1 LGNSREPGLIL
12 QTRAAKVILSILAM
26 VLFGCAVF
34 IAITGWDSESTT
46 EVTMSVTEPTSLPES
61 IPENNP
67 VSLPEETPESNS
79 AQSAPIAGVY
89 IEPFSMQ
96 ADRGQEISVDVMAN
110 LANSG
115 ISGCEFTL
123 EFDPSI
129 LQVNDLVAGDLLGA
143 DPLVGSESKDNQSGF
158 VRYAIARKG
167 LTQVTDSVGMLASI
181 KFYIMDSAD
190 NGPSSLILSDV
201 KLTNEIFDEI
211 PGLQIQSGS
220 IYVAP

>member
-26 VLFGCAVF
+26 VLLGCAVF

-46 EVTMSVTEPTSLPES
+46 EVTMSVTETTLPTEPTLDST
-61 IPENNP
+61 P
-67 VSLPEETPESNS
+67 VSLVEETPMASN
-79 AQSAPIAGVY
+79 AQSVPIAGVY
-89 IEPFSMQ
+89 VEPFSME
-96 ADRGQEISVDVMAN
+96 AGRGQEISVDVMAN
-110 LANSG
+110 LSNSG
-115 ISGCEFTL
+115 ISDCEFTL
-123 EFDPSI
+123 EFDPSV

-158 VRYAIARKG
+158 VRFAIARKG
-167 LTQVTDSVGMLASI
+167 LTQATDSIGVLARI
-181 KFYIMDSAD
+181 KFHIVNSAAS
-190 NGPSSLILSDV
+190 GPVSLIPSDV
-201 KLTNEIFDEI
+201 KLTNERFDEI